1 MFGKKGKKT
10 EENCISFEDLDFG
23 EILPQSF
30 DTGAMDHKLKE
41 DAKNAEVESDIEYR
55 KIAKSIVDIS
65 NDQLGKQNKSK
76 IDLKES
82 FETFF
87 KWLLSLQLIAIFAL
101 LIIKGFFKDFNI
113 TDSVL
118 IAVISS
124 VFVESLGIVAVMVKY
139 AFDSEQEV
147 KILEILKELIKNY
160 QKYIDTHR

>member
-1 MFGKKGKKT
+1 MFGKRNIKT
-10 EENCISFEDLDFG
+10 DEVDVSVAQHFVEDLN
-23 EILPQSF
+23 PQKF
-30 DTGAMDHKLKE
+30 DTSAMDRNIIE
-41 DAKNAEVESDIEYR
+41 DAEVESDIEYR

>member
-1 MFGKKGKKT
+1 MFGKRNIKT
-10 EENCISFEDLDFG
+10 DEVDVSVAQHFVEDLN
-23 EILPQSF
+23 PQKF
-30 DTGAMDHKLKE
+30 DASAMDRNIIK
-41 DAKNAEVESDIEYR
+41 DAEVESDIEYR

-87 KWLLSLQLIAIFAL
+87 KWLLSLQLIAIFVL

>member
-1 MFGKKGKKT
+1 VFGKRNIKT
-10 EENCISFEDLDFG
+10 DEVDVSVAQHFVEDLN
-23 EILPQSF
+23 PQKF
-30 DTGAMDHKLKE
+30 DTSAMDRNIIE
-41 DAKNAEVESDIEYR
+41 DAEVESDIEYR

>member
-1 MFGKKGKKT
+1 MFGKRNIKT
-10 EENCISFEDLDFG
+10 DEADVSVAQHFVEDLN
-23 EILPQSF
+23 PQKF
-30 DTGAMDHKLKE
+30 DTSAMDRNIIE
-41 DAKNAEVESDIEYR
+41 DAEVESDIEYR

>member
-1 MFGKKGKKT
+1 MFGKRNIKT
-10 EENCISFEDLDFG
+10 DEIDVSVAQHFVEDLN
-23 EILPQSF
+23 PQKF
-30 DTGAMDHKLKE
+30 DTSAMDRNIIE
-41 DAKNAEVESDIEYR
+41 DAEVESDIEYR

>member
-1 MFGKKGKKT
+1 MFGKRNIKT
-10 EENCISFEDLDFG
+10 DEVDVSVAQHFVEDLN
-23 EILPQSF
+23 PQKF
-30 DTGAMDHKLKE
+30 DTSAMDRNIIE
-41 DAKNAEVESDIEYR
+41 DAEVESDIEYR

-87 KWLLSLQLIAIFAL
+87 KWLLSFQLIAIFAL